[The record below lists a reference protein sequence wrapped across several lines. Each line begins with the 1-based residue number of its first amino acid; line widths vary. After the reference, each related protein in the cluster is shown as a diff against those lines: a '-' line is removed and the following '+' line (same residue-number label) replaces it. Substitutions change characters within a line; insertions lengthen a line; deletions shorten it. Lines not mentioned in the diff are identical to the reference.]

1 MSNHRMEIGRASWT
15 AINCAAIRAAHLLLD
30 HDPKIHRDDLA
41 MALGG
46 FESEGALR
54 LSLDERLS
62 GVTREFNRDLARF
75 HFDALRALMA
85 ARNRYAEDELA
96 RALNDGTH
104 QYVLLGA
111 GLDTFAHRRPDL
123 CDRLR
128 IYELDYPSTQ
138 AWKRERLAQL
148 KMQAPRNLTYVPVDF
163 EREDPA
169 ERLAAAGCRLDQLVF
184 VSWLGV
190 TQYLEPEATVDTL
203 HHVAGFAPG
212 SEIVFEYVVPED
224 ELEGI
229 EREYLRACKARSARQ
244 SEPWLGLMRP
254 AALMHHLNRMGFAEA
269 IDLDA
274 HAINERYFAG
284 RKDRLRVAK
293 AHHLV
298 KARV

>member
-1 MSNHRMEIGRASWT
+1 MENGRPSWT

-30 HDPKIHRDDLA
+30 DDPKILRDDLA

-54 LSLDERLS
+54 LALDERLS
-62 GVTREFNRDLARF
+62 GVAREFDVELARF
-75 HFDALRALMA
+75 HFDALRALMTV
-85 ARNRYAEDELA
+85 RNRYAEDELTSA
-96 RALNDGTH
+96 VERGTR

-111 GLDTFAHRRPDL
+111 GLDSFAYRKPDL
-123 CDRLR
+123 RERLR
-128 IYELDYPSTQ
+128 IFEVDYPSTQ
-138 AWKRERLAQL
+138 AWKRKRLSQL
-148 KMQAPRNLTYVPVDF
+148 NVQTPRNLTYVPVDL
-163 EREDPA
+163 ETEDA
-169 ERLAAAGCRLDQLVF
+169 GERLAAAGCRFDEPVF

-190 TQYLEPEATVDTL
+190 TQYLEPESTL
-203 HHVAGFAPG
+203 GTLRHIAGYAPG
-212 SEIVFEYVVPED
+212 SEIVFEYAVPED

-244 SEPWLGLMRP
+244 SEPWRGLLP
-254 AALMHHLNRMGFAEA
+254 SAVLMHHLEGMKFAEA
-269 IDLDA
+269 SDLDA

-284 RKDRLRVAK
+284 RGDDLRVAK